1 MNNLSKHAVR
11 YFIIGVSIT
20 IFNFLL
26 YSIIANYIIK
36 NNDLLWLSS
45 FISTFFTTI
54 LAYFLHSRITWK
66 DRDVT
71 KVAVAKF
78 FIWNGILTFAINPGL
93 TQLFSLDFVTPLYNL
108 ATNIANRLLN
118 LGVNFEFVQSTGAF
132 IITGFV
138 VMIINFLFYDKFVFD
153 KEKTTKPEK
162 KEEEEK

>member
-11 YFIIGVSIT
+11 YFIIGVSVT

-36 NNDLLWLSS
+36 NNDFLWLSS
-45 FISTFFTTI
+45 FFTTI

-71 KVAVAKF
+71 KATVAKF
-78 FIWNGILTFAINPGL
+78 FIWNGALTFIINPGL
-93 TQLFSLDFVTPLYNL
+93 TWLFGLITPIYNL
-108 ATNIANRLLN
+108 ATNIANQYFG
-118 LGVNFEFVQSTGAF
+118 LGVTFEFVQSTGAF
-132 IITGFV
+132 LITGFF

>member
-26 YSIIANYIIK
+26 YSVIANYIIK

-66 DRDVT
+66 DRNVT
-71 KVAVAKF
+71 KVAVIRF
-78 FIWNGILTFAINPGL
+78 FIWNGILTVAINPGL
-93 TQLFSLDFVTPLYNL
+93 TYLFGLITPLYNL
-108 ATNIANRLLN
+108 ATNIANQMFN
-118 LGVNFEFVQSTGAF
+118 LGVSFEFVQSTGAF
-132 IITGFV
+132 LLTGFI

-153 KEKTTKPEK
+153 KEKTVEPK
-162 KEEEEK
+162 KEEEK